1 MRLFC
6 ADGRDVRCAPLLKV
20 SCVVLL
26 TAGLFSA
33 APVSAQNG
41 VPGEPEED
49 HSPRGALWRAA
60 IVPGWGQLYNRQY
73 YKIPVVWAGLGG
85 LTATALYVNQRY
97 LLYRHSYHFLA
108 ETNVSPEYAA
118 DFRRL
123 INDLGITEEQAR
135 QRQNDFRRSRDIL
148 RRNRDLLY
156 IGIGLFYGL
165 SILDAYVNAHLLDF
179 DIGEDLTLTVEAG
192 PTSLSAAIRLRP

>member
-1 MRLFC
+1 MTLLIVV
-6 ADGRDVRCAPLLKV
+6 GRDVQGAPLLRMF
-20 SCVVLL
+20 CAAVLIVCL
-26 TAGLFSA
+26 SSPA
-33 APVSAQNG
+33 SAQSG
-41 VPGEPEED
+41 ASGEPAED

-85 LTATALYVNQRY
+85 LTATALHVNQRY
-97 LLYRHSYHFLA
+97 LLYRHSYHYIA
-108 ETNVSPEYAA
+108 ETNTSPKYEA

-123 INDLGITEEQAR
+123 INDIGITEEQAR

-179 DIGEDLTLTVEAG
+179 DVGEDLTITVEAD
-192 PTSLSAAIRLRP
+192 PTGLSATIRLRP